1 MMMHMLTVPGSF
13 IPVVFST
20 CFVWS
25 FLIFT
30 VHTTTTN
37 ISFFLVPFIRLHLTM
52 MMHKLI
58 VPVGSI
64 FIPVVFSTYFNWSF
78 VVFAVNFTTTNIR
91 FFLVHKLVNQFFSP
105 PFYNTCFERA
115 NIFIIGIFIPVVFS
129 AYFDWSFVVFAV
141 NFTTANIVSHD

>member
-1 MMMHMLTVPGSF
+1 MISRARATFESIHEAANPFIAFCL

-52 MMHKLI
+52 MMLAT
-58 VPVGSI
+58 GM
-64 FIPVVFSTYFNWSF
+64 
-78 VVFAVNFTTTNIR
+78 
-91 FFLVHKLVNQFFSP
+91 LV
-105 PFYNTCFERA
+105 A
-115 NIFIIGIFIPVVFS
+115 GG
-129 AYFDWSFVVFAV
+129 
-141 NFTTANIVSHD
+141 